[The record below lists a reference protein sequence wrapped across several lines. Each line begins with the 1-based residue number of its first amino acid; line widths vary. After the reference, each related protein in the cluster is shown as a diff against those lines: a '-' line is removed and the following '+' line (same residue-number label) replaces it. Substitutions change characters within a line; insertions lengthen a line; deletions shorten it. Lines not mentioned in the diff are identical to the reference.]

1 LINARKRK
9 KVERTR
15 ASLKSGKQ
23 RETTMAD
30 QSVAQKMKAA
40 VEAATV
46 FADPETK
53 MALRKGMEGAA
64 PELREAREKEEKE
77 AREAKEKEAKA
88 KADEA
93 KQHEAKAP
101 EAHAKA

>member
-1 LINARKRK
+1 M
-9 KVERTR
+9 
-15 ASLKSGKQ
+15 
-23 RETTMAD
+23 MAD
-30 QSVAQKMKAA
+30 QSVAQKLKAA
-40 VEAATV
+40 VDAATV

-77 AREAKEKEAKA
+77 AREAAEAKQKEIDDKAKSEAKA
-88 KADEA
+88 
-93 KQHEAKAP
+93 HEAKKA